1 VIDLHSHILPG
12 LDDGAQTIEE
22 SIEIARAAAEDGIA
36 VVAATPHVRDD
47 WPTSTEAME
56 RGVAELRG
64 ALAAAGIPLELRS
77 GGEIAL
83 DRLGTLT
90 VDELRRFGLA
100 GNPNYVLLEFPY
112 SGWPLPLSQHVDELR
127 AARITPVLAHPERNG
142 DVATNPERLRPLV
155 EAGALVQLTAAS
167 VDGRLGERPHSTAR
181 RLLRL
186 GLAHMLASD
195 AHAPAV
201 RSIGLSAAAESV
213 GDRALAQWLTCGCP
227 QAIMTN
233 EPVPER
239 PHRRWFAS

>member
-12 LDDGAQTIEE
+12 VDDGARTIEQ
-22 SIEIARAAAEDGIA
+22 SLEIARAAAEDGIE
-36 VVAATPHVRDD
+36 VVAATPHVRED
-47 WPTSTEAME
+47 WPTSAEAME
-56 RGVAELRG
+56 RSVAELRR
-64 ALAAAGIPLELRS
+64 ALAAAEIPLELRP

-83 DRLGTLT
+83 DWVGVLT

-112 SGWPLPLSQHVDELR
+112 HGWPLPLPHQIDQLR
-127 AARITPVLAHPERNG
+127 AAGITPVLAHPERNG
-142 DVATNPERLRPLV
+142 DVARNPGRLRPLV

-167 VDGRLGERPHSTAR
+167 VDGRLGEGPHSTSR

-201 RSIGLSAAAESV
+201 RSVGLTAAAESV
-213 GDRALAQWLTCGCP
+213 GDRALAEWLTCDCP
-227 QAIMTN
+227 RAILAD
-233 EPVPER
+233 EPLPER
-239 PHRRWFAS
+239 PHRRWFAA